1 MFFRILISVLLLLP
15 PVVIP
20 KGHPKLHVLAAIV
33 LLSILAGVVLYARQS
48 MDTSDELLGLSSAVA
63 ESLLAE
69 RMLSADVIYNRSSE
83 SNESTGNASRSE
95 VLISSESFHSSSED
109 AVKTLRHRLS
119 GGGESDDSVAN
130 LQREI
135 SILKQKKWA
144 LEKERD
150 VALRRDRES
159 SAKIRQLQ
167 SKLRE
172 TMQELEDRPPSM
184 DDVLFPGVGDS

>member
-1 MFFRILISVLLLLP
+1 MLLLLP

-95 VLISSESFHSSSED
+95 GLISSESFHSS
-109 AVKTLRHRLS
+109 VRT
-119 GGGESDDSVAN
+119 
-130 LQREI
+130 Q
-135 SILKQKKWA
+135 
-144 LEKERD
+144 
-150 VALRRDRES
+150 
-159 SAKIRQLQ
+159 
-167 SKLRE
+167 
-172 TMQELEDRPPSM
+172 
-184 DDVLFPGVGDS
+184 

>member
-1 MFFRILISVLLLLP
+1 
-15 PVVIP
+15 
-20 KGHPKLHVLAAIV
+20 
-33 LLSILAGVVLYARQS
+33 
-48 MDTSDELLGLSSAVA
+48 
-63 ESLLAE
+63 
-69 RMLSADVIYNRSSE
+69 MLSADVIYNRSSE

-95 VLISSESFHSSSED
+95 GLISSESFHSSSED

-184 DDVLFPGVGDS
+184 DDVLFPGIGDS

>member
-20 KGHPKLHVLAAIV
+20 EGHPILHVLAAIV
-33 LLSILAGVVLYARQS
+33 LLAILTGVVLYARQS

-184 DDVLFPGVGDS
+184 DDVLFPGVGE

>member
-20 KGHPKLHVLAAIV
+20 NGHPQLHVFSAIV
-33 LLSILAGVVLYARQS
+33 LLAILAGVVLYARQS

-95 VLISSESFHSSSED
+95 GLISSESFHSRSED

-184 DDVLFPGVGDS
+184 DDVLFPGVGE

>member
-1 MFFRILISVLLLLP
+1 MLLLLP

-95 VLISSESFHSSSED
+95 GLISSESFHSSSED

-184 DDVLFPGVGDS
+184 DDVLFPGVGE